1 MRLKSLEF
9 FMLAH
14 LRRVLPALA
23 IVAGVALPFVVS
35 SCDKVPL
42 TAPTG
47 TVINLF
53 AAANSVSLNSSVDVI
68 ATAIENG
75 RDTGTSTGT
84 TSSTAGAGTP
94 VQNGTLI
101 SFTTTVGSIQPS
113 EARTHNGQVTVKLVT
128 GSQSGTATITAYS
141 GGASKQI
148 TIKIGTAAASH
159 VQVTA
164 SPQSLGS
171 GGGTSAISALVT
183 DDGGSPIGGIPVSFT
198 TDQGTLN
205 PSTATTDT
213 NGVATTQLTTAQTAT
228 VSVSAGSVTA
238 QTVKVAVGV
247 KALASFTASPTAA
260 SAGTPITF
268 TVTPGTG
275 ANVQNVRVDFGDG
288 SSQSLGA
295 IAGATTTSHAY
306 NSPGSYTATATATD
320 ATGVSSLTANVIV
333 GSAPIILN
341 ASPSSTTAGSPIT
354 FTVIGLGTSAQV
366 DHYEWN
372 FDDGASATTSGPQL
386 SHVFNSRGTHYAS
399 VKVIAVGGGSLGSA
413 QAAVTIQ

>member
-1 MRLKSLEF
+1 
-9 FMLAH
+9 MLAQ
-14 LRRVLPALA
+14 LRRVVPALA
-23 IVAGVALPFVVS
+23 IVAGVALPLVVA

-53 AAANSVSLNSSVDVI
+53 ATANSVSLNSSIDII

-75 RDTGTSTGT
+75 RDTGSGSGAAT
-84 TSSTAGAGTP
+84 STAGAGTP

-101 SFTTTVGSIQPS
+101 TFTTTVGSIQPS
-113 EARTHNGQVTVKLVT
+113 DARTHNGQVTVKLVT

-141 GGASKQI
+141 GGASKSM
-148 TIKIGTAAASH
+148 TLKIGTAAASH

-171 GGGTSAISALVT
+171 GGGTSTIAALVT
-183 DDGGSPIGGIPVSFT
+183 DDGGSPVGGIPVSFT

-205 PSTATTDT
+205 PSTATTDA
-213 NGVATTQLTTAQTAT
+213 NGVATTQLTTSVSAT

-238 QTVKVAVGV
+238 QTVKVNVGV
-247 KALASFTASPTAA
+247 KALASFTAQPTSA

-275 ANVQNVRVDFGDG
+275 ANIQNARVDFGDG
-288 SSQSLGA
+288 ASQSLGA
-295 IAGATTTSHAY
+295 ISAAATASHAY
-306 NSPGSYTATATATD
+306 SSPGNYTATASATD
-320 ATGVSSLTANVIV
+320 ATGTSSLSASVII
-333 GSAPIILN
+333 GSAPIILS
-341 ASPSSTTAGSPIT
+341 ASPSVTTAGSPII
-354 FTVIGLGTSAQV
+354 FTVSGLGANASV
-366 DHYEWN
+366 DHYEWT
-372 FDDGASATTSGPQL
+372 FDDGATATTSGPQT
-386 SHVFNSRGTHYAS
+386 SHVFNQRGTHYAS

-413 QAAVTIQ
+413 QTAVTIQ